1 MLAFLLKRLA
11 TLVPTLIG
19 ITLVA
24 FGLIR
29 LVPGDPIEVMM
40 GERRLDP
47 EAHAALV
54 KRMGLD
60 QPLPVQYLDYV
71 GKLLHGD
78 LGQSLVSRE
87 PVSKEFAALF
97 PATVE
102 LATAALIFA
111 VGLGLL
117 LGVTALLAWNQS
129 QGTTLAWPWFVPVGA
144 VYTYVLARLLARR
157 TQPRQD
163 MP

>member
-1 MLAFLLKRLA
+1 VLKRLA

-19 ITLVA
+19 ITIVA

-47 EAHAALV
+47 EAHTALV

-71 GKLLHGD
+71 TKLLHGD

-87 PVSKEFAALF
+87 
-97 PATVE
+97 
-102 LATAALIFA
+102 
-111 VGLGLL
+111 
-117 LGVTALLAWNQS
+117 
-129 QGTTLAWPWFVPVGA
+129 
-144 VYTYVLARLLARR
+144 
-157 TQPRQD
+157 
-163 MP
+163 

>member
-1 MLAFLLKRLA
+1 MLAFVLKRLA

-19 ITLVA
+19 ITIVA

-60 QPLPVQYLDYV
+60 
-71 GKLLHGD
+71 
-78 LGQSLVSRE
+78 SRCRC
-87 PVSKEFAALF
+87 S
-97 PATVE
+97 TW
-102 LATAALIFA
+102 T
-111 VGLGLL
+111 
-117 LGVTALLAWNQS
+117 
-129 QGTTLAWPWFVPVGA
+129 
-144 VYTYVLARLLARR
+144 
-157 TQPRQD
+157 
-163 MP
+163 M